1 MRHTRYW
8 SDWFAVL
15 LIAAVGAFLVIWQNS
30 HLAVLWDVSYI
41 LENSYR
47 ISLGQIPYRDFPFP
61 YAPLTFLTQAA
72 LIKLTGRVFFHHVIY
87 CAVVNGLSVIITWR
101 VLLRV
106 LKQTDHGRL
115 LALVQ
120 TVALT
125 VLGIY

>member
-1 MRHTRYW
+1 MKQNRQW
-8 SDWFAVL
+8 IDWIFAL
-15 LIAAVGAFLVIWQNS
+15 AMASVGVYVVIWQNS
-30 HLAVLWDVSYI
+30 HLAVLWDISYI

-87 CAVVNGLSVIITWR
+87 CAVVNGLSIIVTWR

-106 LKQTDHGRL
+106 LKQTDHAPAVRRL
-115 LALVQ
+115 CRGL
-120 TVALT
+120 
-125 VLGIY
+125 